1 MGEIK
6 VQTRFWSEDLKERK
20 KPLDRPRHRW
30 KDNIKIIF
38 EKYSV
43 RWTDLPGS
51 RQGSV
56 AGCCAHSNESGPMKG
71 KQFLD

>member
-1 MGEIK
+1 MHGRDKSANKIL
-6 VQTRFWSEDLKERK
+6 VRRPERK
-20 KPLDRPRHRW
+20 KPLERPRHRW
-30 KDNIKIIF
+30 KDNIKIAF

-43 RWTDLPGS
+43 RRTDLPGS